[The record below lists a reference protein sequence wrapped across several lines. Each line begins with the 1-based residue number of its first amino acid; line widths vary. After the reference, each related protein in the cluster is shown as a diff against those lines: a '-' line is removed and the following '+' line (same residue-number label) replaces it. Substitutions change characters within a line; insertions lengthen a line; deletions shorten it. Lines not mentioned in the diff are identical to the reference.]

1 MPYLMPKKLSIIT
14 EWDNLRI
21 KRKLISLWRPR
32 LIKAVEDYVFLGRII
47 PRTPICKSPEA
58 LASTINS
65 KIPSA
70 RGAR

>member
-21 KRKLISLWRPR
+21 KRKLIPLWRPR

-47 PRTPICKSPEA
+47 PRTPGREK
-58 LASTINS
+58 ASAP
-65 KIPSA
+65 KILLSQ
-70 RGAR
+70 